1 MENDMGETENNL
13 QAALAK
19 LSEISKKGFGI
30 AKDSFNQSSHTVKES
45 IAHSSHTVR
54 VKLDINT
61 LQRESKRLSTDLG
74 EEVFAAIKAGKLK
87 SNLFDDLVNNLTD
100 LKAKI
105 EEKTK
110 DLEKTS
116 VETSGES
123 NSDNLSEKTAAVKN
137 EEKEKTEE

>member
-1 MENDMGETENNL
+1 MGETENNL

-19 LSEISKKGFGI
+19 LSKISKKGYGI
-30 AKDSFNQSSHTVKES
+30 AKESFNQSSHTVKES

-61 LQRESKRLSTDLG
+61 LQRERKRLSTDLG

-87 SNLFDDLVNNLTD
+87 SKLFDDLVNNLTD
-100 LKAKI
+100 LEAKI

-110 DLEKTS
+110 DLA
-116 VETSGES
+116 
-123 NSDNLSEKTAAVKN
+123 KTAEEPSEEPNTDNIDETTAVKG